1 MKPLRA
7 GCRALADWFAQEF
20 GIDIV
25 SEDNKTTLHH
35 KVAAKAY
42 CVFSID
48 DAGLS
53 SRELSQYYPFD
64 PSRGMGPARKN
75 GGTNGPSGQ
84 SMMSMNMM
92 SAGGKIQGLNFDHM
106 LHKLQSELQKSRET
120 GAELQ
125 SLTTAMSDI
134 QDTLSGG
141 MAPADNG
148 SATKYIPPQFQANGD
163 FPASAMGDTSA
174 TIAALQAQLQT
185 TQSILVSHKDRIR
198 QLETMLNEHE
208 AIKDEVLGMRQQ
220 LEDSKR
226 DIEDL
231 VTRHTASEQQ
241 AEEERA
247 AASKPS
253 DGDITDSVFG
263 QESPSGEELSGKK
276 RESDLAAQTQAL
288 TARLDGLTIQLE
300 EAISLSS
307 TLQSQHAEATSTVK
321 LLEERLQ
328 ALERDMS
335 ARVSDDNG
343 RATRAAEERWE
354 AWRAKFEESWRRERE
369 GWDQERERL
378 RGVVREWE
386 EASRRAQEE
395 EEERMMNGRMTDE
408 EDEEDEDV
416 ELEDESLGRT
426 RSRSL
431 SGDDWLATSDE
442 AAAMRRS
449 QSSSPRQSARPSM
462 RQMRRGSQT
471 RLDPA
476 IRALRATAGEVAEAE
491 RSSRGKT
498 NGVATPRTA
507 SPSAADSALD
517 ALRAR
522 SARAKRAGTITRTKR
537 KDSDS
542 ANESDHTTK
551 IDATKKSTLSKP
563 VAVDGDLN
571 GSECTSTESDET
583 AHIGERPQ
591 EQARAESVKGNN
603 QGAIVIQNVSA
614 IEYFAFLVA
623 HIPTQPIPLAISV
636 AVLGVAAYA
645 LLHRAKE

>member
-1 MKPLRA
+1 
-7 GCRALADWFAQEF
+7 
-20 GIDIV
+20 
-25 SEDNKTTLHH
+25 
-35 KVAAKAY
+35 
-42 CVFSID
+42 
-48 DAGLS
+48 
-53 SRELSQYYPFD
+53 
-64 PSRGMGPARKN
+64 MGPARKN
-75 GGTNGPSGQ
+75 GGTNGSSGQ

-125 SLTTAMSDI
+125 NLTTAMTDI
-134 QDTLSGG
+134 QETLSGG

-148 SATKYIPPQFQANGD
+148 SATKYIPPQFQPNGD

-231 VTRHTASEQQ
+231 VSRHTESEQQ
-241 AEEERA
+241 KVEEDKTA
-247 AASKPS
+247 AAAKKGPS
-253 DGDITDSVFG
+253 DGDIADSVFG
-263 QESPSGEELSGKK
+263 QESPSSGEQAGKK
-276 RESDLAAQTQAL
+276 REGELAAQTQAL
-288 TARLDGLTIQLE
+288 TARLDGLTVQLE

-335 ARVSDDNG
+335 ARISDDNG
-343 RATRAAEERWE
+343 RANRAAEERWE

-395 EEERMMNGRMTDE
+395 EEERMMNGRLTDE
-408 EDEEDEDV
+408 DESEDDGEDEVLEV
-416 ELEDESLGRT
+416 EDESLGRT

-431 SGDDWLATSDE
+431 SGDDWIGASDD
-442 AAAMRRS
+442 AASEMRRS

-462 RQMRRGSQT
+462 RQMRRGSQN

-476 IRALRATAGEVAEAE
+476 IRALRATAGDVAEAE
-491 RSSRGKT
+491 RSSREKT
-498 NGVATPRTA
+498 NGAVTPRTQ
-507 SPSAADSALD
+507 SPSAADSALG
-517 ALRAR
+517 ALRAK

-542 ANESDHTTK
+542 ANDSDHTTK
-551 IDATKKSTLSKP
+551 VDVGRKSSALSKS
-563 VAVDGDLN
+563 VAADGDLN

-583 AHIGERPQ
+583 AHVGERAQ
-591 EQARAESVKGNN
+591 EQTQAAAESAKRNDS
-603 QGAIVIQNVSA
+603 AIVIQHVSGDNW
-614 IEYFAFLVA
+614 FN
-623 HIPTQPIPLAISV
+623 
-636 AVLGVAAYA
+636 
-645 LLHRAKE
+645 